1 MLPRISQSQQLHS
14 LHYSEEVT
22 LNEVKRRKKEL
33 ELQAQSVENRIR
45 QLRNEEGKLIKRI
58 KQTEQLTSEVYQQ
71 KVAAHLKKQQKLQQ
85 NALYYRNSQN
95 DSKDL
100 IDQSIGNDRYREL
113 YIKTTIERNQL
124 KKVKQ
129 EFRQYKHDEAQ
140 NYRKLLQYEQFK
152 FIEEQRKWQEN
163 QKLKAALRKQEQNL
177 SEILIREKLNE
188 KKIKI
193 KQEQDQLKVK
203 TIQENEEK
211 EKHIKQLEI
220 QELHIVQKLQATQQR
235 EKDVKGK
242 LIAATRLQPEQF
254 AKTFHSVNNT
264 SLIAEQSN
272 IQNNNKQDGYQQE
285 NQQTQSNNEQ
295 KEEQHN
301 EGQQGTQ
308 TEE

>member
-14 LHYSEEVT
+14 IHHSEDIT

-45 QLRNEEGKLIKRI
+45 QLRNEEGKLVKRI
-58 KQTEQLTSEVYQQ
+58 QQTEQLTSEVYQQ
-71 KVAAHLKKQQKLQQ
+71 KVAAQLKKQQKIQK

-95 DSKDL
+95 DSKEL
-100 IDQSIGNDRYREL
+100 TEQSIGNERNKEL

-129 EFRQYKHDEAQ
+129 EFRQYKHNEAQ

-152 FIEEQRKWQEN
+152 FIEEQKKWHEN

-177 SEILIREKLNE
+177 SEVIIREKLNE
-188 KKIKI
+188 KRSKI
-193 KQEQDQLKVK
+193 KQENDKEKVK
-203 TIQENEEK
+203 TIQENEER

-220 QELHIVQKLQATQQR
+220 EELQMVQKLQATQQR

-242 LIAATRLQPEQF
+242 LIAATRLQPDQF
-254 AKTFHSVNNT
+254 AKTFHSLNNT
-264 SLIAEQSN
+264 QILAEQSN
-272 IQNNNKQDGYQQE
+272 TQNNKQEEILQQ
-285 NQQTQSNNEQ
+285 NQQTQNSIEH
-295 KEEQHN
+295 KEEIIN
-301 EGQQGTQ
+301 EEQQGTQ

>member
-14 LHYSEEVT
+14 IHHSEEVT

-58 KQTEQLTSEVYQQ
+58 QLTEQLTSEVYQQ
-71 KVAAHLKKQQKLQQ
+71 KVAAHLKKQQKLQK
-85 NALYYRNSQN
+85 NTFYYRNQQN
-95 DSKDL
+95 DSKEF
-100 IDQSIGNDRYREL
+100 IEQSNGNERNKEL

-124 KKVKQ
+124 RKVKQ

-140 NYRKLLQYEQFK
+140 NYRKLLQNEQFR
-152 FIEEQRKWQEN
+152 FIEEQRKLQEN

-177 SEILIREKLNE
+177 SELLIREKLNE

-193 KQEQDQLKVK
+193 KQEQDKLKIK

-220 QELHIVQKLQATQQR
+220 EELQIVQKLQATQQR

-242 LIAATRLQPEQF
+242 LIAATKLQPEQF
-254 AKTFHSVNNT
+254 AKTFHSLNNT
-264 SLIAEQSN
+264 SIIAEQSN
-272 IQNNNKQDGYQQE
+272 IQNNKQEENLQEIQQS
-285 NQQTQSNNEQ
+285 QSNNVQ
-295 KEEQHN
+295 KEEQHD

>member
-45 QLRNEEGKLIKRI
+45 QLRNEEGKLTKRI
-58 KQTEQLTSEVYQQ
+58 ILTEQLTSDVYKQ
-71 KVAAHLKKQQKLQQ
+71 KVAAQLKKQQKIQKNVIYNR
-85 NALYYRNSQN
+85 NAQN
-95 DSKDL
+95 DSKQL
-100 IDQSIGNDRYREL
+100 TEQSIGNERNKEL

-140 NYRKLLQYEQFK
+140 NFRKFLKYEQFK
-152 FIEEQRKWQEN
+152 FIEEQTKWHEN

-177 SEILIREKLNE
+177 SEVLIREKLNE
-188 KKIKI
+188 KRYKI
-193 KQEQDQLKVK
+193 KQEMEKEKVK

-220 QELHIVQKLQATQQR
+220 EELQMVHKLQATQQK

-242 LIAATRLQPEQF
+242 LIAATRLQPDQL
-254 AKTFHSVNNT
+254 AQAFHSLNNT
-264 SLIAEQSN
+264 TIIVEQSN
-272 IQNNNKQDGYQQE
+272 IQNNKQEDNVQQ
-285 NQQTQSNNEQ
+285 NQQSQNNNEQ
-295 KEEQHN
+295 KEEQTN

-308 TEE
+308 TQE